1 MGLCYMTKSKSRRK
15 NKSRVNNK
23 KAWQAILIILSS
35 IVVIMTVV
43 YIVGGIIVDR
53 EINKRSVSDT
63 TEQAN
68 ITSYLKNKYNQD
80 FDVEKPSCNGG
91 AFGISCVWSAD
102 AYPKS
107 DKSIKIHISRVDNQT
122 KYSDDYVVRTW
133 QKEQTAKIQPKVREI
148 FKDIP
153 VDVKVR
159 LGVIDPDVER
169 TFTLKKPTFEEVFLA
184 ENKVGQRGNLAYGLN
199 FKYDGDIKDE
209 SRFASGIHEM
219 MEHAENVGVSP
230 KDISVNIYLS
240 KNGKLISRK
249 YCNRDKLSSIDEIKG
264 CIDTSKNMP
273 VEEGDRW

>member
-1 MGLCYMTKSKSRRK
+1 MAKGKSKRT
-15 NKSRVNNK
+15 NKSSINNK
-23 KAWQAILIILSS
+23 KARRVILIILSS
-35 IVVIMTVV
+35 IVAIMTVV

-91 AFGISCVWSAD
+91 AFGISCVWSAN

-148 FKDIP
+148 FKDMP

-159 LGVIDPDVER
+159 LGVIDSDVER

-184 ENKVGQRGNLAYGLN
+184 ENKGKYGLTV
-199 FKYDGDIKDE
+199 YSIAIRYRGDGEMPKNDMAGRLFEMVQYIRLQGVSRVSSSMLDISGKDRRGV
-209 SRFASGIHEM
+209 SCSVD
-219 MEHAENVGVSP
+219 ENVSLENLKKCLDNISTLP
-230 KDISVNIYLS
+230 KED
-240 KNGKLISRK
+240 LI
-249 YCNRDKLSSIDEIKG
+249 
-264 CIDTSKNMP
+264 
-273 VEEGDRW
+273 W

>member
-1 MGLCYMTKSKSRRK
+1 MTKGKSKRT
-15 NKSRVNNK
+15 NKSRINNK
-23 KAWQAILIILSS
+23 KARRVILIILSS

-68 ITSYLKNKYNQD
+68 IISYLKNKYNQD
-80 FDVEKPSCNGG
+80 FDVEKPSCDGG
-91 AFGISCVWSAD
+91 AFGISCVWSTN

-107 DKSIKIHISRVDNQT
+107 DKSIKIHVSRVDNQT

-148 FKDIP
+148 FKDMP
-153 VDVKVR
+153 VDVKIR

-169 TFTLKKPTFEEVFLA
+169 TFTLEKPTFEEVFLA

-219 MEHAENVGVSP
+219 MEHAKNVGVSP

-240 KNGKLISRK
+240 KNGKLISK
-249 YCNRDKLSSIDEIKG
+249 TYCNRDKLSSINEIKS

>member
-1 MGLCYMTKSKSRRK
+1 MAKSKSRRK

-80 FDVEKPSCNGG
+80 FEVEKPSCNGG
-91 AFGISCVWSAD
+91 AFGISCVWSTD

-148 FKDIP
+148 FKDMP

-169 TFTLKKPTFEEVFLA
+169 TFTLKKPTFEEVFL
-184 ENKVGQRGNLAYGLN
+184 EGDKDKYKYGLTVYSIAIRYREGREMSKN
-199 FKYDGDIKDE
+199 DIASRLFELVKYIKLQGISRVSSSVLDISEKD
-209 SRFASGIHEM
+209 RR
-219 MEHAENVGVSP
+219 GVSCGVDENISLESIKKCLDNISALP
-230 KDISVNIYLS
+230 KED
-240 KNGKLISRK
+240 LI
-249 YCNRDKLSSIDEIKG
+249 
-264 CIDTSKNMP
+264 
-273 VEEGDRW
+273 W

>member
-1 MGLCYMTKSKSRRK
+1 MAKSKSRRK

-23 KAWQAILIILSS
+23 KAWQVIFIILSS
-35 IVVIMTVV
+35 VVVVMIIV
-43 YIVGGIIVDR
+43 YIIGGIIVDR

-80 FDVEKPSCNGG
+80 FDVEKPSCDGG

-107 DKSIKIHISRVDNQT
+107 DKSIKIHVSRVDNQT

-148 FKDIP
+148 FKDMP

-159 LGVIDPDVER
+159 LGVIDPDIER
-169 TFTLKKPTFEEVFLA
+169 TFTLEKPTFEEVFLA
-184 ENKVGQRGNLAYGLN
+184 ENKVGQRGNLAYGLY

-219 MEHAENVGVSP
+219 MEHTKNVGVSP

-240 KNGKLISRK
+240 KNGKLISRE
-249 YCNRDKLSSIDEIKG
+249 YCNRDKLSSINEIKG

>member
-1 MGLCYMTKSKSRRK
+1 MAKSKSKRT
-15 NKSRVNNK
+15 NNSRVTNK
-23 KAWQAILIILSS
+23 KIWQVILIVLSS
-35 IVVIMTVV
+35 IAVVITAV
-43 YIVGGIIVDR
+43 YIIGGIIVDR

-148 FKDIP
+148 FKDMP

-169 TFTLKKPTFEEVFLA
+169 TFTLKKPTFEEVFL
-184 ENKVGQRGNLAYGLN
+184 EGDKDKYGLTVYSIAIRYREGREMSKN
-199 FKYDGDIKDE
+199 DIASRLFELVKYIKLQGISRVSSSVLDISEKD
-209 SRFASGIHEM
+209 RR
-219 MEHAENVGVSP
+219 GVSCGVDENISLESIKKCLDNISALP
-230 KDISVNIYLS
+230 KED
-240 KNGKLISRK
+240 LI
-249 YCNRDKLSSIDEIKG
+249 
-264 CIDTSKNMP
+264 
-273 VEEGDRW
+273 W

>member
-1 MGLCYMTKSKSRRK
+1 MAKSKSKRT
-15 NKSRVNNK
+15 NKSRINNK
-23 KAWQAILIILSS
+23 KARRIILIILSS
-35 IVVIMTVV
+35 IVVIIAVV

-80 FDVEKPSCNGG
+80 FDVEKPSCDGG

-107 DKSIKIHISRVDNQT
+107 DKSIKIHVSRVDNQT

-148 FKDIP
+148 FKDMP

-219 MEHAENVGVSP
+219 MEHAKNVGVSP

-240 KNGKLISRK
+240 KNGKLISRE
-249 YCNRDKLSSIDEIKG
+249 YCNRDKLSSINEIKS
-264 CIDTSKNMP
+264 CIDTAKNTP

>member
-1 MGLCYMTKSKSRRK
+1 MVKRKNISKSANK
-15 NKSRVNNK
+15 LHIKSRK
-23 KAWQAILIILSS
+23 IWQVVLIVLSS
-35 IVVIMTVV
+35 IAVLMIAVHI
-43 YIVGGIIVDR
+43 IGGIIVDR
-53 EINKRSVSDT
+53 EINKRSVSDK
-63 TEQAN
+63 TEQASM
-68 ITSYLKNKYNQD
+68 TSYLKNKYDQD
-80 FDVEKPSCNGG
+80 FEVEKPSCNGG
-91 AFGISCVWSAD
+91 AFGISCVWSTD

-107 DKSIKIHISRVDNQT
+107 DKSIKIHVSRVDNQT

-133 QKEQTAKIQPKVREI
+133 QKEQTAKIQPKAREI
-148 FKDIP
+148 FKDMP

-169 TFTLKKPTFEEVFLA
+169 AFTLKKPTFEEVFLA

-219 MEHAENVGVSP
+219 MEHAKNVGVSP

-249 YCNRDKLSSIDEIKG
+249 YCNRDKLSSINEIKG

>member
-1 MGLCYMTKSKSRRK
+1 MAKSKSKRT
-15 NKSRVNNK
+15 NKSRINNK
-23 KAWQAILIILSS
+23 KARRIILIILSS
-35 IVVIMTVV
+35 IVVIIAVV

-80 FDVEKPSCNGG
+80 FDVEKPSCDGG

-107 DKSIKIHISRVDNQT
+107 DKSIKIHVSRVDNQT

-240 KNGKLISRK
+240 KNGKLISRE
-249 YCNRDKLSSIDEIKG
+249 YCNRDKLSSINEIKS
-264 CIDTSKNMP
+264 CIDTAKNTP

>member
-1 MGLCYMTKSKSRRK
+1 MAKSKSRRK

-68 ITSYLKNKYNQD
+68 ITNYLRNKYDQD
-80 FDVEKPSCNGG
+80 FEVKKPSCNGG
-91 AFGISCVWSAD
+91 GLGVSCVWSAD

-133 QKEQTAKIQPKVREI
+133 QKEQTAKIQPKAREI
-148 FKDIP
+148 FKDMP

-219 MEHAENVGVSP
+219 MEYAKNVGVSP

-240 KNGKLISRK
+240 KNGKLISRE
-249 YCNRDKLSSIDEIKG
+249 YCNRDKLSSINEIKG

>member
-1 MGLCYMTKSKSRRK
+1 MAKSKSKRT
-15 NKSRVNNK
+15 NKSRINNK
-23 KAWQAILIILSS
+23 KARRVILIILSS

-53 EINKRSVSDT
+53 EINKRSVSDK
-63 TEQAN
+63 TEQTN
-68 ITSYLKNKYNQD
+68 MTSYLRNKYSQD
-80 FDVEKPSCNGG
+80 FEVEKPSCNGG
-91 AFGISCVWSAD
+91 ALGISCVWSAD

-107 DKSIKIHISRVDNQT
+107 NKSIKIHISRVDNQT

-148 FKDIP
+148 FKDMP

-184 ENKVGQRGNLAYGLN
+184 ENKVGQRGNLAYGLD

-219 MEHAENVGVSP
+219 MEHTKNVGVSP

-240 KNGKLISRK
+240 KNGKLISK
-249 YCNRDKLSSIDEIKG
+249 TYCNRDKLSSINEIKS

-273 VEEGDRW
+273 VEEDDRW

>member
-1 MGLCYMTKSKSRRK
+1 MAKSKNKRT
-15 NKSRVNNK
+15 NKSRINNK
-23 KAWQAILIILSS
+23 KAWQVILNILSS
-35 IVVIMTVV
+35 IVASIVVMMTVV

-68 ITSYLKNKYNQD
+68 MTSYLKNKYDQD
-80 FDVEKPSCNGG
+80 FEVEKPSCNGG

-102 AYPKS
+102 AYPES
-107 DKSIKIHISRVDNQT
+107 DKSIKVHISRGDNQT

-148 FKDIP
+148 FKDMP

-159 LGVIDPDVER
+159 LGVIDSDIER

-184 ENKVGQRGNLAYGLN
+184 ENKVGQRGNLAYGLD

-219 MEHAENVGVSP
+219 IEHAKNVGVSS

-240 KNGKLISRK
+240 KNGKLISRE
-249 YCNRDKLSSIDEIKG
+249 YCNRDKLSSINEIKG

>member
-1 MGLCYMTKSKSRRK
+1 MAKSKNKRT
-15 NKSRVNNK
+15 NKSRINNK
-23 KAWQAILIILSS
+23 KAWQVILNILSS
-35 IVVIMTVV
+35 IVASIVVMMTVV

-68 ITSYLKNKYNQD
+68 MTSHLKNKYDQD
-80 FDVEKPSCNGG
+80 FEVEKPSCNGG

-102 AYPKS
+102 AYPES
-107 DKSIKIHISRVDNQT
+107 DKSIKVHISRGDNQT

-148 FKDIP
+148 FKDMP

-159 LGVIDPDVER
+159 LGVIDSDIER

-184 ENKVGQRGNLAYGLN
+184 ENKVGQRGNLAYGLD

-219 MEHAENVGVSP
+219 IEHAKNVGVSS

-240 KNGKLISRK
+240 KNGKLISRE
-249 YCNRDKLSSIDEIKG
+249 YCNRDKLSSINEIKG

>member
-1 MGLCYMTKSKSRRK
+1 MAKSKNKRT
-15 NKSRVNNK
+15 NKSRINNK
-23 KAWQAILIILSS
+23 KAWQVILNILSS
-35 IVVIMTVV
+35 IVASIVVMMTVV

-63 TEQAN
+63 IEQAN
-68 ITSYLKNKYNQD
+68 MTSYLKNKYDQD
-80 FDVEKPSCNGG
+80 FEVEKPSCNGG

-102 AYPKS
+102 AYPES
-107 DKSIKIHISRVDNQT
+107 DKSIKVHISRGDNQT

-148 FKDIP
+148 FKDMP

-159 LGVIDPDVER
+159 LGVIDSDIER

-184 ENKVGQRGNLAYGLN
+184 ENKVGQRGNLAYGLD

-219 MEHAENVGVSP
+219 IEHAKNVGVSS

-240 KNGKLISRK
+240 KNGKLISRE
-249 YCNRDKLSSIDEIKG
+249 YCDRDKLSSINEIKG

>member
-1 MGLCYMTKSKSRRK
+1 MTKGKSKRT
-15 NKSRVNNK
+15 NKSRINNK
-23 KAWQAILIILSS
+23 KARRIILIILSS

-63 TEQAN
+63 IEQAN

-80 FDVEKPSCNGG
+80 FDVEKPSCDGG
-91 AFGISCVWSAD
+91 AFGISCVWSAN

-148 FKDIP
+148 FKDMP
-153 VDVKVR
+153 VDVKIR
-159 LGVIDPDVER
+159 LGIVDPDVER

-184 ENKVGQRGNLAYGLN
+184 ENKD
-199 FKYDGDIKDE
+199 KY
-209 SRFASGIHEM
+209 
-219 MEHAENVGVSP
+219 GVSRVSSSVL
-230 KDISVNIYLS
+230 DISGKDRRGVSCSVDENISLES
-240 KNGKLISRK
+240 VKRCLDNISVLPK
-249 YCNRDKLSSIDEIKG
+249 EDL
-264 CIDTSKNMP
+264 
-273 VEEGDRW
+273 VW

>member
-1 MGLCYMTKSKSRRK
+1 MAKGKSKRT
-15 NKSRVNNK
+15 NKSRINNK
-23 KAWQAILIILSS
+23 KARRVILIILSS
-35 IVVIMTVV
+35 IDVIMTVV

-68 ITSYLKNKYNQD
+68 IISYLKNKYNQD
-80 FDVEKPSCNGG
+80 FDVEKPSCDGG
-91 AFGISCVWSAD
+91 AFGISCVWSTN

-107 DKSIKIHISRVDNQT
+107 DKSIKIHVSRVDNQT

-148 FKDIP
+148 FKDMP
-153 VDVKVR
+153 VDVKIR

-219 MEHAENVGVSP
+219 MEHAKNVGVSP

-240 KNGKLISRK
+240 KNGKLISK
-249 YCNRDKLSSIDEIKG
+249 TYCNRDKLSSINEIKS

>member
-1 MGLCYMTKSKSRRK
+1 MAKSKSKRT
-15 NKSRVNNK
+15 NKSRINNK
-23 KAWQAILIILSS
+23 KARRVILIILSS

-80 FDVEKPSCNGG
+80 FDVEKPSCDGG
-91 AFGISCVWSAD
+91 AFGISCVWSTN

-148 FKDIP
+148 FKDMP

-184 ENKVGQRGNLAYGLN
+184 ENKVGQRGNLAYGLD
-199 FKYDGDIKDE
+199 FKYDGSIKDE
-209 SRFASGIHEM
+209 DRFASGVYEM
-219 MEHAENVGVSP
+219 IEYTKSMGVSP
-230 KDISVNIYLS
+230 KDISVDMYLS
-240 KNGKLISRK
+240 KGSKLISK
-249 YCNRDKLSSIDEIKG
+249 GYCSSDKLLSINEIKG

>member
-1 MGLCYMTKSKSRRK
+1 MAKGKSKRT
-15 NKSRVNNK
+15 NKSRINNK
-23 KAWQAILIILSS
+23 KARRVILITLSS

-68 ITSYLKNKYNQD
+68 IISYLKNKYNQD
-80 FDVEKPSCNGG
+80 FDVEKPSCDGG
-91 AFGISCVWSAD
+91 AFGISCVWSTN

-107 DKSIKIHISRVDNQT
+107 DKSIKIHVSRVDNQT

-148 FKDIP
+148 FKDMP

-159 LGVIDPDVER
+159 LGVIDSDVER
-169 TFTLKKPTFEEVFLA
+169 TFTLEKPTFEEVFLA

-219 MEHAENVGVSP
+219 MEYAKNVGVSP

-240 KNGKLISRK
+240 KNGKLISRE
-249 YCNRDKLSSIDEIKG
+249 YCNRDKLSSINEIKG

>member
-1 MGLCYMTKSKSRRK
+1 MANSKSKRTS
-15 NKSRVNNK
+15 KSHVNNK
-23 KAWQAILIILSS
+23 KIWQIILITLSLT
-35 IVVIMTVV
+35 IVVMTVV
-43 YIVGGIIVDR
+43 YIVGGII
-53 EINKRSVSDT
+53 KRSVSDK

-68 ITSYLKNKYNQD
+68 MTSYLKNKYDQD
-80 FDVEKPSCNGG
+80 FEVEKPSCNGG
-91 AFGISCVWSAD
+91 ALGISCVWSAD

-107 DKSIKIHISRVDNQT
+107 DKSIKVYVSRVDNQT

-148 FKDIP
+148 FKDMP

-184 ENKVGQRGNLAYGLN
+184 ENKVGQRGNLAYGLD

-219 MEHAENVGVSP
+219 IEYAKNVGVSP

-240 KNGKLISRK
+240 KNGELISRE
-249 YCNRDKLSSIDEIKG
+249 YCNRDKLSSINEIKG
-264 CIDTSKNMP
+264 CIDMSKNMP

>member
-1 MGLCYMTKSKSRRK
+1 MAKSKSKRT

-23 KAWQAILIILSS
+23 KAWQVILIILSS
-35 IVVIMTVV
+35 IVVVV
-43 YIVGGIIVDR
+43 IVLYIIGGIIVDR
-53 EINKRSVSDT
+53 EINKRSVSDK

-68 ITSYLKNKYNQD
+68 ITNYLRNKYDQD
-80 FDVEKPSCNGG
+80 FEVKKPSCNGG
-91 AFGISCVWSAD
+91 GLGVSCVWSTD

-148 FKDIP
+148 FKDMP

-219 MEHAENVGVSP
+219 MEYTKNVGVSP

-249 YCNRDKLSSIDEIKG
+249 YCNRDKLSSINEIKG

>member
-1 MGLCYMTKSKSRRK
+1 MAKSKNKRT
-15 NKSRVNNK
+15 NKSRINNK
-23 KAWQAILIILSS
+23 KAWQVILNILSS
-35 IVVIMTVV
+35 IVASIVVMMTVV

-68 ITSYLKNKYNQD
+68 MTSYLKNKYDQD
-80 FDVEKPSCNGG
+80 FEVEKPSCNGG

-102 AYPKS
+102 AYPES
-107 DKSIKIHISRVDNQT
+107 DKSIKLHISRGDNQT
-122 KYSDDYVVRTW
+122 KNRDDYVVRTW

-148 FKDIP
+148 FKDMP

-159 LGVIDPDVER
+159 LGVIDSDIER

-184 ENKVGQRGNLAYGLN
+184 ENKVGQRGNLAYGLD

-209 SRFASGIHEM
+209 SRFARGIHEM
-219 MEHAENVGVSP
+219 IEHAKNVGVSS

-240 KNGKLISRK
+240 KNGKLISRE
-249 YCNRDKLSSIDEIKG
+249 YCNRDKLSSINEIKG

>member
-1 MGLCYMTKSKSRRK
+1 MAKSKSKRT
-15 NKSRVNNK
+15 NKSRINNK
-23 KAWQAILIILSS
+23 KARRVILIILSS
-35 IVVIMTVV
+35 IVVIIAVV

-80 FDVEKPSCNGG
+80 FDVEKPSCDGG
-91 AFGISCVWSAD
+91 AFGISCVWSAN

-133 QKEQTAKIQPKVREI
+133 QKEQTAKIQPKAREI
-148 FKDIP
+148 FKDMP

-169 TFTLKKPTFEEVFLA
+169 TFTLKKPTFEEVFL
-184 ENKVGQRGNLAYGLN
+184 EGDKDKYGLTVYSIAIRYREGREMSKN
-199 FKYDGDIKDE
+199 DIASRLFELVKYIKLQGISRVSSSVLDISEKD
-209 SRFASGIHEM
+209 RR
-219 MEHAENVGVSP
+219 GVSCGVDENISLESIKKCLDNISALP
-230 KDISVNIYLS
+230 KED
-240 KNGKLISRK
+240 LI
-249 YCNRDKLSSIDEIKG
+249 
-264 CIDTSKNMP
+264 
-273 VEEGDRW
+273 W